1 MVGQAR
7 EICQRSYHTR
17 LSGNRKEI
25 EDPLREGSCSEGK
38 KTARKITQT
47 DQDPAAELKL
57 EDLEIKHQRR
67 CTIRTKFLKVT
78 TNQGLVKGQED
89 HR

>member
-25 EDPLREGSCSEGK
+25 EDPLREGSCSEE
-38 KTARKITQT
+38 KTAQKITQT

-57 EDLEIKHQRR
+57 EDLEIKHQR
-67 CTIRTKFLKVT
+67 KVY
-78 TNQGLVKGQED
+78 D
-89 HR
+89 

>member
-17 LSGNRKEI
+17 LSGNRRKI
-25 EDPLREGSCSEGK
+25 VDPLREGSCSEEK
-38 KTARKITQT
+38 LHKKITQI

-57 EDLEIKHQRR
+57 EDLEIKHQ
-67 CTIRTKFLKVT
+67 IRV
-78 TNQGLVKGQED
+78 
-89 HR
+89 